1 VERVTGATKTFRDPR
16 KKRRL
21 NVGRRRSPQT
31 DVPKPMA
38 DDELHEIE
46 RTFARL
52 RDLEP
57 LHRKD
62 ADAVVRLVAEVRR
75 LRQLAVD
82 ASTLATF
89 IDSMSAQPVVA
100 RLKAEVDRG

>member
-1 VERVTGATKTFRDPR
+1 MTDESKPASRHSPR

-21 NVGRRRSPQT
+21 NPGRRRQPET
-31 DVPKPMA
+31 DAPRSVLG
-38 DDELHEIE
+38 DELQEIA

-62 ADAVVRLVAEVRR
+62 ADAVVRLIADVRR
-75 LRQLAVD
+75 LRQLVID
-82 ASTLATF
+82 AEPYVPDNDQTRTMDLL
-89 IDSMSAQPVVA
+89 A
-100 RLKAEVDRG
+100 RLKAEVDRR